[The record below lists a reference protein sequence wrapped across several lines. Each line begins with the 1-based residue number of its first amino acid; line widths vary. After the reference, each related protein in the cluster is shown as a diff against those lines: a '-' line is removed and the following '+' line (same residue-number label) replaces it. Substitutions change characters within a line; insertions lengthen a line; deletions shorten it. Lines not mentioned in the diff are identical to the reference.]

1 MVRGKESGPN
11 LSFDFESLVRRP
23 EPATSV
29 VLSTP
34 EPDAPPTSRSE
45 PVPSSRAPSSRA
57 EPLAESAPASRVEPP
72 IRREPVVFTVGAL
85 SRRVQHAFDSE
96 FVDPIW
102 VEGEVSAVK
111 NAPSGHVYLTLKDP
125 DVDACLD
132 VVAYRSSV
140 TPRNRA
146 LLRDGQAVRLR
157 GRFAFY
163 ASRGRTQFLVD
174 RVEPTG
180 KGALLL
186 ALERLK
192 EKLAAEGLFDARR
205 KRPLPDSPRIV
216 GVVTSRSGAVLHD
229 IHKVAFRRGGAHLLL
244 APALVQGPSAP
255 DELRRAL
262 SRLSRVRGVDVI
274 VLARGGGSAEDLA
287 AFNDEA
293 LVRAVAACPVPV
305 VSAVGHETDVT
316 LCDFAA
322 DVRAATPSQAAE
334 LVVPDS
340 LAQRAALAE
349 RQARLHRAL
358 SMRLDRSRLELGR
371 VERRLGDPRLLL
383 ARAQQRKDELE
394 ARNVSALQRR
404 LRSAREGLDGRA
416 RALAAAHP
424 RTVLARSRDALAQQ
438 QGRLLRSMERRV
450 AEQKRVFGNR
460 IGRLSALSPLAVLSR
475 GYSIA
480 TDAEGH
486 ALRSAAAVRAGDAIA
501 VRLAQ
506 GSIRAEVR
514 EVMTDEPEHE

>member
-1 MVRGKESGPN
+1 MARDKESGPN

-29 VLSTP
+29 VLSPPPSPPPPVLAP
-34 EPDAPPTSRSE
+34 EPEPT
-45 PVPSSRAPSSRA
+45 PSK
-57 EPLAESAPASRVEPP
+57 
-72 IRREPVVFTVGAL
+72 REPVVYTVGAL
-85 SRRVQHAFDSE
+85 ARRVQSAFDAKFPE
-96 FVDPIW
+96 PIW
-102 VEGEVSAVK
+102 VEGEVSGVK

-125 DVDACLD
+125 DNDASLD

-140 TPRNRA
+140 TPKNRA
-146 LLRDGQAVRLR
+146 LLREGQAVRLR

-192 EKLAAEGLFDARR
+192 EKLTAEGLFDPSR

-216 GVVTSRSGAVLHD
+216 GIVTSRSGAVLHD

-244 APALVQGPSAP
+244 SPALVQGETAP

-262 SRLSRVRGVDVI
+262 QRLARVRDVDVI
-274 VLARGGGSAEDLA
+274 VIARGGGSAEDLA

-293 LVRAVAACPVPV
+293 LVRAVAACRVPV

-322 DVRAATPSQAAE
+322 DVRASTPSQAAE

-349 RQARLHRAL
+349 RRARLSRAL
-358 SMRLDRSRLELGR
+358 VTRIDRSRLELGR
-371 VERRLGDPRLLL
+371 IEKRFGDPRLLL
-383 ARAQQRKDELE
+383 ARAQQRLDELLVRQGRSVRRAVRVHRE
-394 ARNVSALQRR
+394 AVDA
-404 LRSAREGLDGRA
+404 RA
-416 RALAAAHP
+416 RALSAAHP
-424 RTVLARSRDALAQQ
+424 RTVLARYREALHVQRA
-438 QGRLLRSMERRV
+438 RLQRSAERQL
-450 AEQKRVFGNR
+450 AERKRLFGNR
-460 IGRLSALSPLAVLSR
+460 IERLSALSPLAVLSR
-475 GYSIA
+475 GYAIA
-480 TDAEGH
+480 TDSQGRAVRSASDVQPGDSIAIRLAEGV
-486 ALRSAAAVRAGDAIA
+486 LS
-501 VRLAQ
+501 
-506 GSIRAEVR
+506 AEVR
-514 EVMTDEPEHE
+514 RTEGEET